1 MTKVPSFFDRL
12 AGELGYADSGGL
24 LRLDERGDSGA
35 REMAL
40 LRVRRH
46 INGITAVYF
55 AGDVPLAYFSERD
68 RIDSSEVALLHKKV
82 WNDSRVPL
90 LFVID
95 AAQVCVYDAWAEP
108 TDDPGFVD
116 DRTRLI
122 AKLSAVDD
130 LLASLEQFR
139 RSNLDSGAYANPHSE
154 RFNVSKRCDSTL
166 LRNLKITRERLI
178 ELGLPEDAVHNL
190 LIRSILILHLEH
202 RGILK
207 SDFYEEFKVGGKR
220 LVDLY
225 PDRALTYEAFDRLAE
240 KFNGDLLPVEPF
252 ESAVDQAHL
261 SRLRDFLEGG
271 VDIKTGQRMLWP
283 LYDFSIIPIQLIS
296 SVYEQLLHAT
306 DPKAAKEKGAYY
318 TPFPLAEM
326 MLNEV
331 LPWPAPGEAAPCT
344 KTRIIDP
351 SCGSGVFLVEA
362 FRRLAARERAR
373 CESMDSEAL
382 AILIRECIF
391 GIDENRLA
399 VRIAAFSLCLAL
411 LDEVADRADNSDTLR
426 FPNLTSTTDGR
437 VSNLIAGDAFDTSTR
452 FSQPFALVIGNP
464 PWKRGKLPDSV
475 KSWLDAKGYPAAG
488 EIAQAFMWLARE
500 LAPTGQVAMLFPS
513 RWLFNREGPDVQSR
527 RMFFASNY
535 VQTIINFSALVAG
548 KNRLFNA
555 NAPAA
560 GIVFDTVRPQHPSPT
575 ILHCAPR
582 PGFGAAVPAAL
593 LIDGGDVKWIP
604 RDEAERD
611 AVVWKVMYAGSW
623 RDLRFVHR
631 LSSSDGTLNS
641 FISSQS
647 GWVSSRGFQPGGVI
661 PAPEILSK
669 PFVDASRIHRYTA
682 PRTENPS
689 PWPSDGFKRTG
700 DLNVYL
706 GPHILVK
713 EGTVGGRLTAAFVA
727 DDCTFRDTITGI
739 HAPGGGESY
748 LKALVVYL
756 NSSLATYYLFMTT
769 GWGIDR
775 KRVKKGEV
783 LSLPGLP
790 MNDPTV
796 VAELSALFD
805 EIADS
810 SDLISDRRVE
820 TKVQELVFR
829 VFKVTRNE
837 RALIKDMA
845 STSIDYAHR
854 NVRSKSIQPPSR
866 RALEEY
872 ADGYLSVFG
881 RMLETGGHG
890 LTATIHDGYSPL
902 KLVSFRFAESSEA
915 RGRVDYEVS
924 GAITGI
930 LEKLDAKLLQGE
942 GINLFRRRHMKV
954 FEDQAVHI
962 VKPAESRFW
971 TRSAGL
977 HDADET
983 IAQTVAGMA
992 DGVS

>member
-1 MTKVPSFFDRL
+1 MVKIPSFFVRL
-12 AGELGYADSGGL
+12 TDELGYADSGGL
-24 LRLDERGDSGA
+24 LRIGESGDSGS
-35 REMAL
+35 REVAL

-46 INGITAVYF
+46 LPGITAIYF
-55 AGDVPLAYFSERD
+55 AGDVPLVYFSERD
-68 RIDSSEVALLHKKV
+68 CIDPSEVASLHKRV

-108 TDDPGFVD
+108 TDDPSFLD

-130 LLASLEQFR
+130 LLANLGQFQ
-139 RSNLDSGAYANPHSE
+139 RSNLDTGAYANTMSE
-154 RFNVSKRCDSTL
+154 RFDVLKRCDATL

-207 SDFYEEFKVGGKR
+207 SAFYEEFKAGCKR

-225 PDRALTYEAFDRLAE
+225 PDRSLTYEAFDRLAK

-252 ESAVDQAHL
+252 ESAVDQVHL

-306 DPKAAKEKGAYY
+306 NPKAAKEKGAYY

-331 LPWPAPGEAAPCT
+331 LPWPAPGEAAPNSR
-344 KTRIIDP
+344 TRIIDP

-362 FRRLAARERAR
+362 FRRLAARERTR
-373 CESMDSEAL
+373 CASMNSESL
-382 AILIRECIF
+382 AALIRDCIF
-391 GIDENRLA
+391 GVDENRLA
-399 VRIAAFSLCLAL
+399 VRIAAFSLCLAI

-426 FPNLTSTTDGR
+426 FPKLTSTSNGQ
-437 VSNLIAGDAFDTSTR
+437 VPNLIAGDAFETVSR
-452 FSQPFALVIGNP
+452 FNTTFDLVIGNP
-464 PWKRGKLPDSV
+464 PWKRGKLSDSI
-475 KSWLDAKGYPAAG
+475 KSWLATKSYPAAG

-513 RWLFNREGPDVQSR
+513 RWLFNREGPDAQAR
-527 RMFFASNY
+527 RGFFATNY
-535 VQTIINFSALVAG
+535 VRSIINFSALVGG

-560 GIVFDTVRPQHPSPT
+560 GIVFNAERPKDLSPT

-582 PGFGAAVPAAL
+582 PGFGSAVPTAL

-604 RDEAERD
+604 RDEAESD

-631 LSSSDGTLNS
+631 LSGFDGTLNS
-641 FISSQS
+641 FISSRP
-647 GWVSSRGFQPGGVI
+647 GWASSRGFQPGGDI
-661 PAPEILSK
+661 SAPEILNK
-669 PFVDASRIHRYTA
+669 PFVDATEIRAFTVPVKDSR
-682 PRTENPS
+682 S
-689 PWPSDGFKRTG
+689 PWLADGFKRTG
-700 DLNVYL
+700 DFRVYL
-706 GPHILVK
+706 GPHILIK
-713 EGTVGGRLTAAFVA
+713 EGTAGGRLTAAFVHEA
-727 DDCTFRDTITGI
+727 CTFRDTITGI
-739 HAPGGGESY
+739 HAPDFDGLY
-748 LKALVVYL
+748 LKALVAYL
-756 NSSLATYYLFMTT
+756 NSSVAAYYLFMTT
-769 GWGIDR
+769 AWGIDR

-790 MNDPTV
+790 MKNQTAV
-796 VAELSALFD
+796 VHLSALFD

-810 SDLISDRRVE
+810 RSLISRKRVE
-820 TKVQELVFR
+820 ARVEDLLFR
-829 VFKVTRNE
+829 VFKVTKNE
-837 RALIKDMA
+837 RALIKDMT

-866 RALEEY
+866 KALEEY
-872 ADGYLSVFG
+872 AEGYLSVFG
-881 RMLETGGHG
+881 RMLETGGRG
-890 LTATIHDGYSPL
+890 LIATIHDGFSPL
-902 KLVSFRFAESSEA
+902 
-915 RGRVDYEVS
+915 
-924 GAITGI
+924 
-930 LEKLDAKLLQGE
+930 
-942 GINLFRRRHMKV
+942 
-954 FEDQAVHI
+954 
-962 VKPAESRFW
+962 
-971 TRSAGL
+971 
-977 HDADET
+977 
-983 IAQTVAGMA
+983 
-992 DGVS
+992 